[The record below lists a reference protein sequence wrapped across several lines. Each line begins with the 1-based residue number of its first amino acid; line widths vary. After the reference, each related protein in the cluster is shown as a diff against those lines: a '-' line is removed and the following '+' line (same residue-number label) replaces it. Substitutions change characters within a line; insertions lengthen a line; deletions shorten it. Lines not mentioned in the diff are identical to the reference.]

1 MDIAKSL
8 LSDYTYLMY
17 HTKRSTPTSN
27 RFRII
32 IPLSHTIKLDKD
44 GFKEFMKNIFEFM
57 PFDVDDQTA
66 DVARKWLS
74 NKADPHYNDGKML
87 DVYDFLPKTKKQEEM
102 KERSLQ
108 ITNSNSVQRY
118 FLLNHGN
125 GRNDAALKYAMMLM
139 DSGHASDEAILLV
152 RDFNKKLPEPLS
164 EQELASTVF
173 KTIYK
178 KEAKMEMER

>member
-1 MDIAKSL
+1 
-8 LSDYTYLMY
+8 
-17 HTKRSTPTSN
+17 
-27 RFRII
+27 
-32 IPLSHTIKLDKD
+32 
-44 GFKEFMKNIFEFM
+44 
-57 PFDVDDQTA
+57 
-66 DVARKWLS
+66 
-74 NKADPHYNDGKML
+74 ML

-139 DSGHASDEAILLV
+139 NSGHASDEAILLV